1 MDGLNIIK
9 ATIIEGSFIGTFAN
23 FLPFEAT
30 LFARV
35 KAADSLIFLALLSDT
50 YLET

>member
-1 MDGLNIIK
+1 MDLIK

-50 YLET
+50 YLEA